1 MFGKLKYVSGAI
13 PGKPVKRK
21 NSAAEDAQ
29 KRKEYEDTKR
39 SRSFQNHWKVGREWL
54 MYDRNFFFNEL

>member
-1 MFGKLKYVSGAI
+1 VFGTI

-29 KRKEYEDTKR
+29 KRKEYGDTKR
-39 SRSFQNHWKVGREWL
+39 SRSFQNHWKVGLEWL
-54 MYDRNFFFNEL
+54 MYDRKQINEL